1 MLSGALSCKTTTRGF
16 TQSYELVFD
25 SQSRWRRRGNKN
37 MDHLPDNNSR
47 YKDVDYWDERYKT
60 EQSYDWLGS
69 FSKFQHILE
78 NHVKKEDSILM
89 LGCGNSSLSGDMY
102 IAGFRSITNIDYSSV
117 CISTM
122 SARHSD
128 CPGMTWHEMDVRQL
142 SFPDASFD
150 VVLEK
155 ATLDALMV
163 DEKDPW
169 RLSPKTTCFIHK
181 ALTEIS
187 RCLKP
192 GGRFVSITFH
202 SPFLRKRLYA
212 RTEYNWSI
220 KKFSYD
226 GGFEYFVYVMTKGEK
241 LSPEDAA
248 LEKKLLDD
256 AKSPP
261 AKVTTLHTEPDEDFL
276 SNIDL

>member
-1 MLSGALSCKTTTRGF
+1 
-16 TQSYELVFD
+16 
-25 SQSRWRRRGNKN
+25 

-47 YKDVDYWDERYKT
+47 YKDVEYWDERYKT
-60 EQSYDWLGS
+60 EQCYDWLGS
-69 FSKFQHILE
+69 FSKFQHLLE
-78 NHVKKEDSILM
+78 KLVKKEDSILI
-89 LGCGNSSLSGDMY
+89 LGCGNSSMSGDMY
-102 IAGFRSITNIDYSSV
+102 SAGYRAITNIDYSSV

-122 SARHSD
+122 SERYSN
-128 CPGMTWHEMDVRQL
+128 CPGMTWHQMDVRQL

-155 ATLDALMV
+155 ATLDAIMV
-163 DEKDPW
+163 EEKTPW
-169 RLSPKTTCFIHK
+169 EVSPQTACFIHQ

-192 GGRFVSITFH
+192 GGRFVSVTFAQ
-202 SPFLRKRLYA
+202 PFFRKRLYA

-220 KKFSYD
+220 KHHSY
-226 GGFEYFVYVMTKGEK
+226 GEGFEYFLYVMTKGEE

-248 LEKKLLDD
+248 LEKKLLEDT
-256 AKSPP
+256 KSPP
-261 AKVTTLHTEPDEDFL
+261 TSITTTANEDKEDFL

>member
-1 MLSGALSCKTTTRGF
+1 MS
-16 TQSYELVFD
+16 
-25 SQSRWRRRGNKN
+25 
-37 MDHLPDNNSR
+37 
-47 YKDVDYWDERYKT
+47 
-60 EQSYDWLGS
+60 S
-69 FSKFQHILE
+69 FSFL
-78 NHVKKEDSILM
+78 
-89 LGCGNSSLSGDMY
+89 
-102 IAGFRSITNIDYSSV
+102 FF
-117 CISTM
+117 ST
-122 SARHSD
+122 
-128 CPGMTWHEMDVRQL
+128 Q
-142 SFPDASFD
+142 
-150 VVLEK
+150 
-155 ATLDALMV
+155 
-163 DEKDPW
+163 
-169 RLSPKTTCFIHK
+169 
-181 ALTEIS
+181 IS

-226 GGFEYFVYVMTKGEK
+226 GGFEYFVYVMTKGEE

>member
-1 MLSGALSCKTTTRGF
+1 MTFATCSIVQMKWIHPLIVSDLMAEIQLWNVEMIACTVMAALSNDSAGCSGRGRGIWLLYSLLILF
-16 TQSYELVFD
+16 VFSFFLTQ
-25 SQSRWRRRGNKN
+25 
-37 MDHLPDNNSR
+37 
-47 YKDVDYWDERYKT
+47 
-60 EQSYDWLGS
+60 
-69 FSKFQHILE
+69 
-78 NHVKKEDSILM
+78 
-89 LGCGNSSLSGDMY
+89 
-102 IAGFRSITNIDYSSV
+102 
-117 CISTM
+117 
-122 SARHSD
+122 
-128 CPGMTWHEMDVRQL
+128 
-142 SFPDASFD
+142 
-150 VVLEK
+150 
-155 ATLDALMV
+155 
-163 DEKDPW
+163 
-169 RLSPKTTCFIHK
+169 
-181 ALTEIS
+181 IS

-226 GGFEYFVYVMTKGEK
+226 GGFEYFVYVMTKGEE